1 MIFPTNQSKRASDN
15 ERTNQ
20 ILRYKSQ
27 NLWTSSA
34 SKREPSK
41 WKQYQLWILLN
52 LREKCLKFGEN
63 RRNVQKIYDSVRK
76 ELQDECHCAWSLL
89 KITWTCPI
97 WQPEKMV
104 EKLNRS
110 SCFVKFCWFGII
122 AQAADL
128 DCWGCCWFPRK
139 NFLIGL
145 WIQGRWEAF
154 GAAAKGI
161 FIPVAWQ
168 RASFFT
174 NQHPTTVL

>member
-15 ERTNQ
+15 EWTNQ
-20 ILRYKSQ
+20 ISRYKSQ

-34 SKREPSK
+34 RKRKQSK
-41 WKQYQLWILLN
+41 WKQYQIWILN
-52 LREKCLKFGEN
+52 LREKYLKFGEN
-63 RRNVQKIYDSVRK
+63 RRNVQKIFDSVRK
-76 ELQDECHCAWSLL
+76 ELQVECHCAWSLL

-110 SCFVKFCWFGII
+110 SCFVRFCCFGII
-122 AQAADL
+122 AQAANL

-139 NFLIGL
+139 YFLIGL
-145 WIQGRWEAF
+145 WIQGRWEN
-154 GAAAKGI
+154 
-161 FIPVAWQ
+161 AWSCCEGNYHSCGLT
-168 RASFFT
+168 ASLT